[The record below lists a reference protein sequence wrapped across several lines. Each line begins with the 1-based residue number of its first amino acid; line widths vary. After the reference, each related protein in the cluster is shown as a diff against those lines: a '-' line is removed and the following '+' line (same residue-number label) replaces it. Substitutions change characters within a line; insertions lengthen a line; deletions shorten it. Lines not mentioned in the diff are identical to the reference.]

1 MSGVL
6 TIIDNLVYISF
17 DIQYGMF
24 WLFGLLQL
32 TETRF
37 TPKIIT
43 NGSIITLQHIHGRDC
58 WLHSHN
64 LLYPKRSV
72 PTCTCLSNVLQLQYV
87 AIHKADIS

>member
-6 TIIDNLVYISF
+6 TIIDNLVFIFF
-17 DIQYGMF
+17 DIQYGKF

-72 PTCTCLSNVLQLQYV
+72 QTCTCLSGVRLLYV
-87 AIHKADIS
+87 AIHEADIS